1 MTIEKW
7 LKEMEELHA
16 KVVRV
21 SDDLAAALWE
31 EDTTRDSMLAG
42 SGGVGYSSY
51 ISVFCDGESK
61 HKEFNWRHRYNASL
75 DNYALRLRSIESPT
89 AIKETAHATMVEL
102 VVENQAG
109 HKWTERFVFGTDKDQ
124 SPPPRWW
131 GNSFGAA

>member
-61 HKEFNWRHRYNASL
+61 LKKFNWRHRYNASL
-75 DNYALRLRSIESPT
+75 DNYALRLHNIEPP
-89 AIKETAHATMVEL
+89 AIKEAESATRVEL

-109 HKWTERFVFGTDKDQ
+109 HKWTERFVFGTGKDQ
-124 SPPPRWW
+124 PIPTSWW